1 MLGNDRLKLLEES
14 LMRRSEQLGSEVARR
29 QQESVAL
36 DQTRLDL
43 LTQIDDRLPLSERA
57 QIEFRYLL
65 LVFVLEN
72 NRK

>member
-1 MLGNDRLKLLEES
+1 
-14 LMRRSEQLGSEVARR
+14 MRRTEQLGSEVARR
-29 QQESVAL
+29 QQETVAL

-43 LTQIDDRLPLSERA
+43 LAQIDDRLPLSERA

-72 NRK
+72 H